1 MVLAGYEKKIS
12 AIDYYKKIKPILGE
26 IFVELDNIYKQVEKR
41 KDDHHGVSTNDTM
54 ELNNRRFEEFYIHH
68 IHRSINLLDLE
79 CSFNYY
85 NTTNL
90 INNWP
95 MNMMN
100 VKFLETSVVEL
111 QTYHLLKKR
120 DDHLY
125 TSHTSHYQV
134 IKKSILTKPFAEP
147 E

>member
-26 IFVELDNIYKQVEKR
+26 IFVELDNMYKQVEKR

-95 MNMMN
+95 MNKLNMMN
-100 VKFLETSVVEL
+100 VKFLETSVV
-111 QTYHLLKKR
+111 
-120 DDHLY
+120 
-125 TSHTSHYQV
+125 
-134 IKKSILTKPFAEP
+134 
-147 E
+147 